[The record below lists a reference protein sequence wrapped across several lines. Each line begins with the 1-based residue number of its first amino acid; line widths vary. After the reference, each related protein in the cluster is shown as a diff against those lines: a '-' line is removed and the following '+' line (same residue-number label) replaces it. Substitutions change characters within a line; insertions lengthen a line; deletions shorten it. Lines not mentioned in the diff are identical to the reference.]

1 MSTSSRSGS
10 ERRYPPPVV
19 TVGLWRSSGM
29 ADDRRGSVLSTAMP
43 GMFLRLSETDVES
56 ALSLTGEVAAAGVVV
71 VRGMEVGLWLAS

>member
-10 ERRYPPPVV
+10 ERRCTPSVV
-19 TVGLWRSSGM
+19 KVGLWRSSGA
-29 ADDRRGSVLSTAMP
+29 ADDRRGSVLSTAVP

-56 ALSLTGEVAAAGVVV
+56 ALSLAGEVATADVVV